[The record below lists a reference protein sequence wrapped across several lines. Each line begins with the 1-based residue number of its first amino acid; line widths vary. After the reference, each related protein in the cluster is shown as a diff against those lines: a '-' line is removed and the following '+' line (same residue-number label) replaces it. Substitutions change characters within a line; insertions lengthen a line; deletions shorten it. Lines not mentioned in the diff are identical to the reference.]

1 MGAVTWTSTRLYADE
16 VLLFTLCGR
25 KSMKE
30 LQASVNPFLHS
41 SPGGCLSAS
50 FLADYSNTERH
61 TGFRGFYTVQDV
73 NECMDPENECTQ
85 LCNNYIGGYRCFC
98 RPGYILDSDK
108 HTCQVSC
115 SEDRTGSQE
124 GVLMSPE
131 WPGPYPENAVCSYTL
146 AVEEGLQF
154 ELTFTG
160 VFDVEKKENGECIDS
175 LTIKPLSG
183 DAETLCGRDVPSS
196 LLTRSQR
203 VEIIFKSDH
212 KGANRGF
219 SLYYKTRGMK
229 CTGPVTPKSSLYPQ
243 DSEYLTGNKVTV
255 KCDKGH
261 VLKSNESAEVEYTAT
276 CQKNGQWSPVIPCE
290 PVDCGI
296 PELPELMELSDK
308 DHPTTYLNKISL
320 KCANKYYQ
328 LDKNDNFIC
337 NAEGNWV
344 SESGQTLTEDLPKC
358 EAVCGINIDAS
369 FGGRVFGGK
378 PASLGQIPWQL
389 LHKSN
394 PRGGAS
400 LISDYWALTAAH
412 VVDGFETTTMNWL
425 GGIIHGQDKNPITIE
440 SEKIIIHPK
449 YKKVVSDKKVLGKFC
464 GQNSTDKF
472 HPGDKPILAP
482 GNRLQLVFLTD
493 DSNHE
498 SHLGFTAFFQAVVEC
513 GGGVHNELEGTIS
526 SPGFPLDLDCI
537 YTISVQPGFMIT
549 LNFSQNFHVEQVYSQ
564 GESCLFH
571 WLQVSVQ
578 GKDPQKYCGVKSPGV
593 LNTGTHFVQLEY
605 HTDGYGQSQGW
616 SLSYTTQIIDC
627 GAPKPLLN
635 GYFEFI
641 SGENNEYLSVIEYHC
656 NEPYYRFKDTSK
668 ATYKCAV
675 DRKWTEVNNNDVI
688 PLCYPVCGMNTEVS
702 FGGRVFGGKP
712 ARSGQIPWQLFHKQL
727 RRGGAS
733 LISDYWALTA
743 AHVVDG
749 LENTNMTWLGGII
762 DSQDRNPVTMEANK
776 IIIHPNYQRV
786 PVGGDRKNFNND
798 IALIKMSARVQ
809 LGPNI
814 RPVCLPNTTNGPVM
828 EGKMGTVSGFGGFEQ
843 GSTSAILRYGHI
855 QEYPSEQCVFE
866 DYFVTDNMFCAG
878 DEVKRV
884 DSCQGDIGGPLF
896 FPMLGYGTKEQPYEV
911 RGIVSW
917 GPARCGHVSKSYYT
931 KVQNYLGWIE
941 ETMANN

>member
-1 MGAVTWTSTRLYADE
+1 MKVKVQKERAGCALTLLIMIVFCVIVLLFPVCGSVSLAGWVQSPGHPQGYDPHSNLTWKKCAPTGHKITLTLIHLDLEESFECEDDALKLYADE

-358 EAVCGINIDAS
+358 EAVCG
-369 FGGRVFGGK
+369 
-378 PASLGQIPWQL
+378 
-389 LHKSN
+389 
-394 PRGGAS
+394 
-400 LISDYWALTAAH
+400 
-412 VVDGFETTTMNWL
+412 
-425 GGIIHGQDKNPITIE
+425 
-440 SEKIIIHPK
+440 
-449 YKKVVSDKKVLGKFC
+449 
-464 GQNSTDKF
+464 
-472 HPGDKPILAP
+472 
-482 GNRLQLVFLTD
+482 
-493 DSNHE
+493 
-498 SHLGFTAFFQAVVEC
+498 
-513 GGGVHNELEGTIS
+513 
-526 SPGFPLDLDCI
+526 
-537 YTISVQPGFMIT
+537 
-549 LNFSQNFHVEQVYSQ
+549 
-564 GESCLFH
+564 
-571 WLQVSVQ
+571 
-578 GKDPQKYCGVKSPGV
+578 
-593 LNTGTHFVQLEY
+593 
-605 HTDGYGQSQGW
+605 
-616 SLSYTTQIIDC
+616 
-627 GAPKPLLN
+627 
-635 GYFEFI
+635 
-641 SGENNEYLSVIEYHC
+641 
-656 NEPYYRFKDTSK
+656 
-668 ATYKCAV
+668 
-675 DRKWTEVNNNDVI
+675 
-688 PLCYPVCGMNTEVS
+688 MNTEVS

-749 LENTNMTWLGGII
+749 LENTNMTWLGGIVN
-762 DSQDRNPVTMEANK
+762 SQDRNPVTMEANK
-776 IIIHPNYQRV
+776 IIIHPSYQRV

-814 RPVCLPNTTNGPVM
+814 RPVCLPNIISGPVM

-843 GSTSAILRYGHI
+843 GSTSEILRYGHI

-866 DYFVTDNMFCAG
+866 DYFVSENMFCAG

-884 DSCQGDIGGPLF
+884 DSCQGDSGGPLF

-917 GPARCGHVSKSYYT
+917 GPARCGHVSKGYYT

>member
-1 MGAVTWTSTRLYADE
+1 MKVQKKERAGYVLTLLIMIVFCVIVLLFPVCGSVLSAGWVQSPGHPRGYDPYSNLTWKKCASTGHKITLTLIHLDLEESFECEDDALKLYADE

-449 YKKVVSDKKVLGKFC
+449 YKKVSL
-464 GQNSTDKF
+464 
-472 HPGDKPILAP
+472 
-482 GNRLQLVFLTD
+482 
-493 DSNHE
+493 
-498 SHLGFTAFFQAVVEC
+498 
-513 GGGVHNELEGTIS
+513 NE
-526 SPGFPLDLDCI
+526 
-537 YTISVQPGFMIT
+537 
-549 LNFSQNFHVEQVYSQ
+549 
-564 GESCLFH
+564 
-571 WLQVSVQ
+571 
-578 GKDPQKYCGVKSPGV
+578 
-593 LNTGTHFVQLEY
+593 
-605 HTDGYGQSQGW
+605 
-616 SLSYTTQIIDC
+616 
-627 GAPKPLLN
+627 
-635 GYFEFI
+635 
-641 SGENNEYLSVIEYHC
+641 
-656 NEPYYRFKDTSK
+656 
-668 ATYKCAV
+668 
-675 DRKWTEVNNNDVI
+675 
-688 PLCYPVCGMNTEVS
+688 
-702 FGGRVFGGKP
+702 
-712 ARSGQIPWQLFHKQL
+712 KQ
-727 RRGGAS
+727 
-733 LISDYWALTA
+733 
-743 AHVVDG
+743 
-749 LENTNMTWLGGII
+749 
-762 DSQDRNPVTMEANK
+762 RN
-776 IIIHPNYQRV
+776 Y
-786 PVGGDRKNFNND
+786 DND
-798 IALIKMSARVQ
+798 IALIKMSKRVP
-809 LGPNI
+809 LGSNI
-814 RPVCLPNTTNGPVM
+814 RPVCLPDKTDEPAT
-828 EGKMGTVSGFGGFEQ
+828 ELTISGFG
-843 GSTSAILRYGHI
+843 RYEEVKMSRNLLHASVQI
-855 QEYPSEQCVFE
+855 YPLNECDSLGLP
-866 DYFVTDNMFCAG
+866 VTDNMICAG
-878 DEVKRV
+878 GDQV
-884 DSCQGDIGGPLF
+884 DSCQGDSGGPLF
-896 FPMLGYGTKEQPYEV
+896 SPVLGYGSPDKPY
-911 RGIVSW
+911 RLIGIVSW
-917 GPARCGHVSKSYYT
+917 GPPGCGHESFKGYYT
-931 KVQNYLGWIE
+931 KVQNYLDWIK
-941 ETMANN
+941 ETMEKN